1 MRRLVP
7 YPLMMASLLLM
18 WLLLTD
24 FTVGQLIVGIVV
36 ALLAGQGLAA
46 LHPAS
51 PRLRRWDL
59 IPKLIGIVLYDIVLS
74 NIEVVQTIVRGDRR
88 VRRSGFVNIP
98 LELRDPI
105 GLAILSVI
113 VTSTPGTAWMD
124 YDSSRSTVLLH
135 VLDLVDEEA
144 WVDTIKDRYEF
155 LLREIF
161 E

>member
-24 FTVGQLIVGIVV
+24 FTVGQLIIGLVV
-36 ALLAGQGLAA
+36 SLMAGQGLAA

-74 NIEVVQTIVRGDRR
+74 NIEVVTIIVRGDRR